1 MSEDY
6 LEARKAIIEFSNK
19 MVRDRLTRGTLGNIS
34 ILVGDGILA
43 VTPSGVDYNKM
54 QPEDVPIINFQGE
67 IVDGHL
73 KASSEAPMHIAIYQR
88 RKATKAIV
96 HTHSAYATAFSIL
109 GKPIPAVHY
118 IVGKLGGNVIPVTS
132 EYELYGTESLAKSAV
147 DALGDTYK
155 GVLLRNHGAIC
166 IGPTLEKAYSAALNV
181 ESMAEVAYL
190 SMTMGIP
197 NVLSDQQMA
206 QAIEKF
212 KGYGQHQ
219 NKTEQ
224 Y

>member
-1 MSEDY
+1 MAAKY

-19 MVRDRLTRGTLGNIS
+19 MVKDRLTRGTLGNIS
-34 ILVGDGILA
+34 ILVGKGLVAI
-43 VTPSGVDYNKM
+43 TPSGVDYDKM
-54 QPEDVPIINFQGE
+54 QPEDVPIIDFQGK

-88 RKATKAIV
+88 RADTKAIV
-96 HTHSAYATAFSIL
+96 HTHSAYATAFSVL

-118 IVGKLGGNVIPVTS
+118 IVGKLGGNVIPVTAR
-132 EYELYGTESLAKSAV
+132 YELYGSEALAQSAV

-166 IGPTLEKAYSAALNV
+166 IGPTVAKAYSAALNV

-219 NKTEQ
+219 SATKQ
-224 Y
+224 H

>member
-1 MSEDY
+1 MSVKY

-19 MVRDRLTRGTLGNIS
+19 MVKDRLTRGTLGNIS
-34 ILVGDGILA
+34 ILVGKGLVAI
-43 VTPSGVDYNKM
+43 TPSGVDYDKM
-54 QPEDVPIINFQGE
+54 QPEDVPVIDFQGKL
-67 IVDGHL
+67 VDGHL

-88 RKATKAIV
+88 REDTKAIV

-118 IVGKLGGNVIPVTS
+118 IVGKLGGNKIPVTAK
-132 EYELYGTESLAKSAV
+132 YELYGTEALAESAV
-147 DALGDTYK
+147 DALGSTYK

-166 IGPTLEKAYSAALNV
+166 IGPTIAKAYSAALNV

-206 QAIEKF
+206 EAIEKF
-212 KGYGQHQ
+212 KGYGQHKDAAKQ
-219 NKTEQ
+219 H
-224 Y
+224 